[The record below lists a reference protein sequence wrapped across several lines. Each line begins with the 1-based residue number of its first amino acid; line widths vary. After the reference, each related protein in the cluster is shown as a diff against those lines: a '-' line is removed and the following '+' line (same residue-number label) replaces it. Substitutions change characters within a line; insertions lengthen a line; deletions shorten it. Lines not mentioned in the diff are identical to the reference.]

1 MRVLKILSGIAV
13 LLNALHFAHVIHHF
27 YSLDPVHGPG
37 FWAGI
42 ALAAVIDIFSW
53 IGGYF
58 LLRSGR

>member
-42 ALAAVIDIFSW
+42 ALAVVIDIFSW